1 MKLEYV
7 TVESIKNGMKE
18 VVTRFGA
25 DAVLLKTVKEGAK
38 YRLLIAHK
46 DVKAGEQQAAV
57 NPSRSHEGVK
67 SALDDKP
74 LTLAEIDL
82 VTGQRRV
89 AISPPRLNSASAQ
102 TLKTIV
108 REESM
113 TARRASK
120 FDKLDQALLN
130 DKRAA
135 RQIRR
140 LKSHPEFDAL
150 NTVFDTSGI
159 SSLFRQ
165 TLLAGLAGTGP
176 EEPLHEKTAD
186 FIASKLPSTHEIDL
200 SQTLHFLAGGYGV
213 GKTSL
218 AFKMALQ
225 INSYEPGRAIV
236 VNYSSDQEASWTNA
250 AIIGARLGV
259 EVLPANSADDL
270 AELVRDYGSTKLLL
284 VDISTYNEGDIALLK
299 SRFKTAA
306 FHLVTPSD
314 ACLNNLQRLSRAHA
328 WDSLMITRLDS
339 ASFSWSIYQVLVESQ
354 IPLSIGS
361 RDPSL
366 NAGVVVVSAVQL
378 RGLLDNVL
386 GAIIAPDKEAVA
398 NPSSAEPS
406 STIERQGAL
415 QQAAAMH

>member
-67 SALDDKP
+67 SVLDDKP

-82 VTGQRRV
+82 VTGERRI

-176 EEPLHEKTAD
+176 EESLHEKTAD

-225 INSYEPGRAIV
+225 INSYEPDRAIV
-236 VNYSSDQEASWTNA
+236 VNYSSDQETSWTNA

-306 FHLVTPSD
+306 FHLVAPSD
-314 ACLNNLQRLSRAHA
+314 ACLTNLRRLSRAYT

-386 GAIIAPDKEAVA
+386 GAIIAPEKEAVA
-398 NPSSAEPS
+398 NSSNAEPR

>member
-89 AISPPRLNSASAQ
+89 AISPPRLNSTSAQ

-186 FIASKLPSTHEIDL
+186 LIASKLPSTHEIDL

-225 INSYEPGRAIV
+225 INSYDPGRAIV

-250 AIIGARLGV
+250 AIIGARLGI

-270 AELVRDYGSTKLLL
+270 AELVRDNQSTKLLL

-306 FHLVTPSD
+306 FHLVAPSD
-314 ACLNNLQRLSRAHA
+314 ACLTNLQRLSRAYT

-386 GAIIAPDKEAVA
+386 GAIIAPEKEAAA
-398 NPSSAEPS
+398 NPSSAEPR
-406 STIERQGAL
+406 STIERQEAF